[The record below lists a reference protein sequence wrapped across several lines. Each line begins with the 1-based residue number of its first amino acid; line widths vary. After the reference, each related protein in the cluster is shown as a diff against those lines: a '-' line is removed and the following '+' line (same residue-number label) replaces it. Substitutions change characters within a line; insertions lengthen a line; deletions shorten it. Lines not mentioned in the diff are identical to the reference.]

1 MKRTQNPTIPPRKNM
16 KAKFVCEEIP
26 KRNPRMIESTDR
38 IRQIK
43 SVTNKFRN
51 DLKVFLF

>member
-1 MKRTQNPTIPPRKNM
+1 M